1 MSDTTLTPPR
11 GEGRTTAP
19 PMDPRIGARRA
30 EVEAEAQRE
39 RSKRWIHSLLLFLT
53 AIICWAVLHS
63 PLVAVDRITIEGLT
77 GDTDGDLARQVL
89 ETSGVTFGE
98 PLVRV
103 NLDDARISVAGLA
116 WVDEV
121 SLHRAWNGEITI
133 NVSQRHAAAFVATGT
148 GEILL
153 VDPTGRVLE
162 RSPVGAVSD
171 VRTSTGARPTL
182 ILDATADAQP
192 GQWIVG
198 DGLRLLDIGAAM
210 PADIAAAVRHI
221 GMTTRG
227 VSAELATFGDPG
239 VIVWLGG
246 TEELDAK
253 YAALRA
259 LIDATALRCA
269 ATVDL
274 RAPNLPVLTRQPS
287 CT

>member
-1 MSDTTLTPPR
+1 MTDTTFTPR
-11 GEGRTTAP
+11 REGQATAP

-39 RSKRWIHSLLLFLT
+39 RSKRWIHSLLLFLA
-53 AIICWAVLHS
+53 AIIGWAVLHS
-63 PLVAVDRITIEGLT
+63 PLMAVDRITIDGIA
-77 GDTDGDLARQVL
+77 GDTDGNLSRQVL
-89 ETSGVTFGE
+89 ETSGITFGE

-103 NLDDARISVAGLA
+103 NLDDARTSVAALA

-121 SLHRAWNGEITI
+121 TLHRAWNGEITI
-133 NVSQRHAAAFVATGT
+133 HVSQRHAAALVSTGT
-148 GEILL
+148 GEVLL

-162 RSPVGAVSD
+162 RSPAGAVSD
-171 VRTSTGARPTL
+171 VRTSTGARPIM

-221 GMTTRG
+221 GMTSRG

-239 VIVWLGG
+239 VLVWLGG
-246 TEELDAK
+246 TDDLDAK

-274 RAPNLPVLTRQPS
+274 RAPNLPVLTRQPT